1 MPWKR
6 PPLHPWS
13 HPPWMWLHPSLPLPA
28 KGPQPASY
36 VVGCVRVEYSPSV
49 FVTCSKF
56 FTRAIIL
63 VSIRPEWHV
72 ASIGCP
78 SRPCRQRHHPSVGWS
93 RFHPFTSSRSGWT
106 FVTRFICN
114 YASYEPAPSSI
125 HTHSSLGTDAPSH
138 HMGGTVHPYH
148 PPSHHIHHN
157 MGGLPPPPTLWGVHL
172 LPTTTTITITL
183 VRVWGVQHTLH
194 TIIRITITV
203 VVAIHY
209 HRGICI
215 HPPITIWRVM
225 HLPSSRV
232 CLPQA
237 AVCILL
243 P

>member
-1 MPWKR
+1 
-6 PPLHPWS
+6 
-13 HPPWMWLHPSLPLPA
+13 MWLGAYVSNTLLLSSSRAQNSSPVPS
-28 KGPQPASY
+28 S
-36 VVGCVRVEYSPSV
+36 
-49 FVTCSKF
+49 
-56 FTRAIIL
+56 
-63 VSIRPEWHV
+63 
-72 ASIGCP
+72 
-78 SRPCRQRHHPSVGWS
+78 
-93 RFHPFTSSRSGWT
+93 SSRSDPSGT
-106 FVTRFICN
+106 LHRSDAPQGHAANVTTRRSGGQGSIPSLRPDPDGRSSPVLF
-114 YASYEPAPSSI
+114 ATTRRTSPPSSI

-183 VRVWGVQHTLH
+183 VRVWAVEHTLH